1 MTVTSTDETLH
12 NTSRKYIIW
21 NKDNKVGDF
30 MSKEKLDAIF
40 KEVVINT
47 TKIFGDKLVAVILYG
62 SYARGDYS
70 TDSDIDIALLVDMD
84 RISLKKY
91 DDLLVSQMTYFM
103 LEHDVLISFNDI
115 PVKEFEEYKDV
126 LPYYRNIVEEG
137 VRLIA

>member
-1 MTVTSTDETLH
+1 
-12 NTSRKYIIW
+12 
-21 NKDNKVGDF
+21 
-30 MSKEKLDAIF
+30 MSKEKLDAIL

-84 RISLKKY
+84 RMSLKKY

-103 LEHDVLISFNDI
+103 LEHDVLVSFNDI

-137 VRLIA
+137 VRLKAFSCYPVFPEGVC

>member
-1 MTVTSTDETLH
+1 
-12 NTSRKYIIW
+12 
-21 NKDNKVGDF
+21 
-30 MSKEKLDAIF
+30 MSKEKLDAIL

-47 TKIFGDKLVAVILYG
+47 TKIFGDKLVSVILYG

-84 RISLKKY
+84 RMSLKKY
-91 DDLLVSQMTYFM
+91 EDLLVSQMTYFM

-115 PVKEFEEYKDV
+115 PAKEFEEYKDV

>member
-1 MTVTSTDETLH
+1 
-12 NTSRKYIIW
+12 
-21 NKDNKVGDF
+21 
-30 MSKEKLDAIF
+30 MSKEKLDAIL

-62 SYARGDYS
+62 SYARGNYS
-70 TDSDIDIALLVDMD
+70 ANSDIDIALLVDMD
-84 RISLKKY
+84 RMSLKTY
-91 DDLLVSQMTYFM
+91 DDLLVAQMTYFM

-137 VRLIA
+137 LRLIA